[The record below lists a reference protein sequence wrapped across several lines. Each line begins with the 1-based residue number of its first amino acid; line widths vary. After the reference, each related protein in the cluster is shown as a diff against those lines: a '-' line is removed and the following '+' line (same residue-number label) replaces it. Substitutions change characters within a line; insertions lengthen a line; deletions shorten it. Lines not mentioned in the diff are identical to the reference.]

1 MENSKVSES
10 LLLMKF
16 YSLSTGVVR
25 HLLTDDEGK
34 EVDIPFEV
42 NDQEKEIIYF
52 RRSAFIL
59 GRSGTG
65 KTTVLTMKLI
75 QNEQHHRTSSK
86 GLSDEK
92 GGFSGCASENIEHGE
107 DPLLPKENFLRQIFI
122 TVNPKLCAA
131 IRTHIYRLQRSGSS
145 FLASSTDMHDIR
157 DGLTDFMDIPDSFT
171 DLPIRHFPLVITFQ
185 KFLMMLN
192 GTLSSSFFRKFHCT
206 RDLPME
212 RGVSKSLAVQAFL
225 RSKEVTYERFAASY
239 WPHFNAQLTKK
250 LDPSMVF
257 TQIISHIKGGMDGG
271 DSNEG
276 KLVRENYIMLSKG
289 RMSTLRSEQ
298 REKIYEIFLDYE
310 KKKAENGEFDISDMV
325 NDLHQRL
332 SNEGYVSDKMDFVYI
347 DEVQDLTMR
356 QIALFKYVCNN
367 FEAGFVFAG
376 DTVQTIARGV
386 DFRFQDIKSLFYKE
400 FLSEQRSGCKEGMK
414 EEDLRVSDI
423 FHLTQNFRTHAG
435 ILKLAQSVVDLLFR
449 FFPLSVDILSPET
462 SLIYGEGPVI
472 LDSGNDEN
480 AIITIFGSSGSTNAS
495 VNGGFGAE
503 QVILVRDD
511 CDKKQILD
519 DIGKQALVLTIVECK
534 GLEFQNLLDNTS
546 VQQSDPSKHSILCSE
561 LKQLYVAV
569 TRTSQRLWIC
579 ESNNEF
585 SKPMFDYWKKLCLVQ
600 VRHLD
605 SSLAQDMR
613 VASSTEDWR
622 LRGVKLFNEG
632 NFEMASMC
640 FERAGDEFREKW
652 AKAAGHRASAEH
664 ILSTNCEHARQALLQ
679 AAEIYESIGKPDAA
693 ASCFI
698 MLNDYKR
705 AGFVSF
711 AIAY

>member
-75 QNEQHHRTSSK
+75 QNEQHHRISSK

-92 GGFSGCASENIEHGE
+92 GGFSGCASENNEHGE

-122 TVNPKLCAA
+122 TVSPKLCAA
-131 IRTHIYRLQRSGSS
+131 IRTHIYRLQ
-145 FLASSTDMHDIR
+145 
-157 DGLTDFMDIPDSFT
+157 
-171 DLPIRHFPLVITFQ
+171 
-185 KFLMMLN
+185 
-192 GTLSSSFFRKFHCT
+192 

-257 TQIISHIKGGMDGG
+257 TQIISHIKGGMEGG
-271 DSNEG
+271 DTNEG
-276 KLVRENYIMLSKG
+276 KLVRENYIMLSEG
-289 RMSTLRSEQ
+289 RMSSLRSEQ

-325 NDLHQRL
+325 NDLLQRL
-332 SNEGYVSDKMDFVYI
+332 SYEGYVSDKMDFVYI

-367 FEAGFVFAG
+367 FEEGFVFAG
-376 DTVQTIARGV
+376 DTAQTIARGI

-400 FLSEQRSGCKEGMK
+400 FLSELKSGCKEGLK
-414 EEDLRVSDI
+414 EKNVRVSDI
-423 FHLTQNFRTHAG
+423 FHLTQNFRTHLG
-435 ILKLAQSVVDLLFR
+435 VLKLAQSVVDLLFR

-462 SLIYGEGPVI
+462 SLIYGEAPVI

-480 AIITIFGSSGSTNAS
+480 AIITIFGSSGSSNAR

-519 DIGKQALVLTIVECK
+519 HIGKQALVLTIVECK
-534 GLEFQNLLDNTS
+534 GLEFQVPIRSMIWVKKLQFSFYFLNHGRGLLIPVTIMQNLLDNTS
-546 VQQSDPSKHSILCSE
+546 VQQFDPAKHSLLCSE

-569 TRTSQRLWIC
+569 TRTRQRLWIC
-579 ESNNEF
+579 ESNDEF
-585 SKPMFDYWKKLCLVQ
+585 SKPMFDYWKELGLVQ

-613 VASSTEDWR
+613 AASSTEDWR
-622 LRGVKLFNEG
+622 LRGIKLFNEG
-632 NFEMASMC
+632 NFEMATMC

-652 AKAAGHRASAEH
+652 AKAAGHRATAER
-664 ILSTNCEHARQALLQ
+664 ILSTNSEHARQALLQ
-679 AAEIYESIGKPDAA
+679 AAEIFESIGKPDAA

-698 MLNDYKR
+698 MLNDYKT
-705 AGFVSF
+705 AGLVWF